1 MKKSDIKKTDLFIE
15 LAQPNDKGVSRWVS
29 ASEFVG
35 KYHDLKLGNGLS
47 WGRKGKSLERNF
59 IIEVDR
65 SLTPGDN
72 IDRIRLNGFNT
83 ESRFNQ
89 NIRSDIKKALSSK
102 PCVMLGT
109 FGGTTANMKIEVD
122 HKDGRKEDMRVSDLQ
137 TQKLEDFQPLCKAA
151 NDFKRQK
158 CKECKETN
166 KRWSASVLEGF
177 EDFPFYDGDEN
188 YTKEKG
194 CVGCYLYD
202 PVAYRKAFREF
213 VKNQRG

>member
-1 MKKSDIKKTDLFIE
+1 MKKTDLFIK
-15 LAQPNDKGVSRWVS
+15 LAQPNSKGISRWVNT
-29 ASEFVG
+29 SEFVG
-35 KYHDLKLGNGLS
+35 KYAMLKLGNGFD
-47 WGRKGKSLERNF
+47 WGRKGSALEKKY

-65 SLTPGDN
+65 SLTSGN
-72 IDRIRLNGFNT
+72 GIDRIRLNGINK
-83 ESRFNQ
+83 ESRLNQ
-89 NIRSDIKKALSSK
+89 NIRSDIKEAISSK

-109 FGGTTANMKIEVD
+109 LGGISTNMKIEVD
-122 HKDGRKEDMRVSDLQ
+122 HKDGRKENMRVSDLQ
-137 TQKLEDFQPLCKAA
+137 TQKLEDFQPLCKA

-213 VKNQRG
+213 IKIKEDEMGER

>member
-35 KYHDLKLGNGLS
+35 KYHELKLGNGLS

-65 SLTPGDN
+65 SLTPGDS

-137 TQKLEDFQPLCKAA
+137 TQKLEDSNHFARLPMIS
-151 NDFKRQK
+151 RG
-158 CKECKETN
+158 
-166 KRWSASVLEGF
+166 RSAKNARKQTKDGALLFWKDSKTFRFMMGMRIIPRKKVVLGAT
-177 EDFPFYDGDEN
+177 
-188 YTKEKG
+188 YTT
-194 CVGCYLYD
+194 L
-202 PVAYRKAFREF
+202 
-213 VKNQRG
+213 